1 MCGVFK
7 WRHGNNIDVLNEQ
20 NFSARLLIFWKY
32 KAPWLSYLLGHLW
45 GAFYKNL
52 FISDHI
58 VMISESFSAVSSL
71 NEYGETVPILSISQ
85 SEAASTV
92 QILCEIS

>member
-1 MCGVFK
+1 MWGVFK
-7 WRHGNNIDVLNEQ
+7 WRHGNNIDALNEQ

-45 GAFYKNL
+45 GAFNKNL

-58 VMISESFSAVSSL
+58 VIISESFSAVSS
-71 NEYGETVPILSISQ
+71 VKLSISQ